1 MTSPSD
7 TWWQFD
13 LNPATRAD
21 QDANRQ
27 RDELGRPL
35 VNAPDADGR
44 LSLDYADYL
53 QLDALLGA
61 QRPSSTVPDE
71 RVFVIVHQ
79 LSELVFK
86 QMAFDLTVVSATL
99 ERLLA
104 IGGRKGPEALH
115 ALALAEGEVDDADSD
130 AAAFW
135 RPAITASNRL
145 RHAARRI
152 LPAVMELMGRN
163 GENDVL
169 FSSIEFGAFRSHLE
183 PSSGFQ
189 TAQLRLLQRA
199 LGKGP
204 VLDVRVFP
212 GDKFGRHYTG
222 AACAHV
228 SLADPLILRDEASR
242 ATPDRSHPSAR
253 AAGLDLVAHAL
264 LAQLPQLGAD
274 APPPP
279 AVRTIHQSEVDRAVD
294 RFRATLGLAAGATPA
309 EADEATERFRADLQ
323 SATDAENARRADMG
337 DARAG
342 AYALQVRAP
351 KSALTHVLSRIVALD
366 DALHATQPDSFLS
379 VHRATVRRHVHD
391 EGGTGGGGMPYLVTS
406 QRYLFPLFPALVAYQ
421 DLEDTVG

>member
-7 TWWQFD
+7 PWWRFD
-13 LNPATRAD
+13 LAPDTRAD
-21 QDANRQ
+21 GDANRL
-27 RDELGRPL
+27 RDPDGQPL
-35 VNAPDADGR
+35 VNAPGPDGR
-44 LSLDYADYL
+44 LALDYAAYL
-53 QLDALLGA
+53 RLDDLLGA
-61 QRPSSTVPDE
+61 QRPASTVPDE

-86 QMAFDLTVVSATL
+86 QMAFDLTVVTATF
-99 ERLLA
+99 ERLLG
-104 IGGRKGPEALH
+104 IGGREGPAALH
-115 ALALAEGEVDDADSD
+115 ALALAEGEVDDARSE

-163 GENDVL
+163 GDNDVL
-169 FSSIEFGAFRSHLE
+169 FSTLEFAAFRGHLE

-204 VLDVRVFP
+204 LLDVRVFP

-222 AACAHV
+222 APCAHV
-228 SLADPLILRDEASR
+228 ALADPLILRADRER
-242 ATPDRSHPSAR
+242 AVPDAAHPSAR
-253 AAGLDLVAHAL
+253 AAALDAVAHAL
-264 LAQLPQLGAD
+264 LAQLPPLGAE

-279 AVRTIHQSEVDRAVD
+279 AVRTIHADEVTRAVD

-309 EADEATERFRADLQ
+309 EADAATERFAADLT
-323 SATDAENARRADMG
+323 AAADAENTRRAALG
-337 DARAG
+337 SARAG

-351 KSALTHVLSRIVALD
+351 RSALAHVLSRIVALD
-366 DALHATQPDSFLS
+366 DALHATQPESFLS

-421 DLEDTVG
+421 DLDDPVA